1 MFVFGLLVCIVGLHI
16 HGNMFLNACTRVH
29 EIESVLWNVFWLLT
43 LCGGGSTHY
52 VRGYFH
58 CVPLLRPE
66 EREFSPWPN
75 KGTAH
80 RQWLPCTGILT
91 WPV

>member
-1 MFVFGLLVCIVGLHI
+1 MECVLVPHAVW
-16 HGNMFLNACTRVH
+16 R
-29 EIESVLWNVFWLLT
+29 
-43 LCGGGSTHY
+43 GSTHY

-66 EREFSPWPN
+66 EREFSASPN
-75 KGTAH
+75 KGSVR
-80 RQWLPCTGILT
+80 RQWLPSAGILT